1 MADLVT
7 LANFQ
12 TRYGRV
18 MVGEEITRVGAH
30 ITDASALVVDVADM
44 TTAWTA
50 ATLPAAVLPIVC
62 EVARRAFDNPA
73 GLQSET
79 IGDYTWRG
87 GASGTGVA
95 VSSGIY
101 LTSDER
107 RVVRRA
113 AGRLGVG
120 TVTLSADIPWAPTDP
135 RMGMYATGEGDLEG
149 VVIVNAPEP
158 VDL

>member
-18 MVGEEITRVGAH
+18 LVGEEIDRVGAY
-30 ITDASALVVDVADM
+30 ITDASALVVDFAALD
-44 TTAWTA
+44 TAWTS
-50 ATLPAAVLPIVC
+50 ATLPAVVTPIVC
-62 EVARRAFDNPA
+62 EVVRRAFDNQA

-87 GASGTGVA
+87 VKSVETSNV
-95 VSSGIY
+95 Y
-101 LTSDER
+101 LTADEKR
-107 RVVRRA
+107 TVRRA
-113 AGRLGVG
+113 AGTLGVN
-120 TVTLSADIPWAPTDP
+120 TVTLSSDMTITPTDP
-135 RMGMYATGEGDLEG
+135 RLYQAVLGTGDLSDT
-149 VVIVNAPEP
+149 VIVNAAEP